1 MTPPGPGLRS
11 IADLHTISSTLLG
24 VVPVDPAGAV
34 MLFDAPNFQGASL
47 ALGLGTHALAD
58 FDGRAQSIRVPH
70 GLVAFAYEEV
80 DNGGGFG
87 RAVDLLE
94 DIPDLASLDLA
105 QKISFITVFGAEHD
119 GMIWARG
126 AQVGAEYIPGHW
138 ERQRANGQKPADNG
152 PAVSPPIPPHDLAQ
166 PQVTGGGTLA
176 VPSSDAVNN
185 HEIAT
190 FELFGFVQQSM
201 WDTAVTRQQGIIGSD
216 YRGLEPVG
224 SAAFER
230 ASNNK
235 LIPDFI
241 NFWYPQ
247 AQPSDHRGDGAG
259 HFKRTLSGTRKS
271 VEVAEIGG
279 TYQDHDLNLD
289 IVPIPEH
296 QPLITAGHPKEYT
309 DIMQIQWTAS
319 GHTLGKP
326 NCDDEDFSRVEA
338 EIDSSDSAKKRIFDA
353 FHRLG
358 LPAVNGVQE
367 PPDAREVCVY
377 GTWIYDKGHCCHPE
391 IHPAEQIWWRD
402 RLSTTT
408 MIYNCALLVDE
419 SERFWWRDQMDDGIK
434 LKPWGAP
441 PLTGTFAVGFE
452 TRVNAPAVQYTIV
465 VDEVAN
471 DVTAAD
477 GAARHHLVYGGTT
490 LLAVVQDPA
499 MPVKVS
505 FEHVGLVEPDV
516 VRGFIVLE
524 ATVGTCTQIA
534 TTVRVNDHDV
544 PVPAGSDVNTV
555 PEEVERQAFRKE
567 AGRLHMHITTGPYT
581 APEGLLADPP
591 PFVSA

>member
-1 MTPPGPGLRS
+1 MTPRGPRLRG
-11 IADLHTISSTLLG
+11 IADLHTVSSTLLG
-24 VVPVDPAGAV
+24 VLPVDPAGAV
-34 MLFDAPNFQGASL
+34 VVFDAANFQGASL
-47 ALGLGTHALAD
+47 ALGLGTHALPD
-58 FDGRAQSIRVPH
+58 FAGRVQSIRVPH
-70 GLVAFAYEEV
+70 GLVAYAYEDV

-105 QKISFITVFGAEHD
+105 QKISFINVFGTEHD

-138 ERQRANGQKPADNG
+138 ERQRANGQKPPDNG

-166 PQVTGGGTLA
+166 PPVSGGTPA
-176 VPSSDAVNN
+176 VPNSDAVSN

-190 FELFGFVQQSM
+190 FELFGFVQQSL

-230 ASNNK
+230 VSHDPK
-235 LIPDFI
+235 IPDFI

-247 AQPSDHRGDGAG
+247 AQPHDHRGDGAG
-259 HFKRTLSGTRKS
+259 HFKRTLSGRRKF
-271 VEVAEIGG
+271 VEVANVVG
-279 TYQDHDLNLD
+279 TYQDLDLNLD

-296 QPLITAGHPKEYT
+296 QALLTDAHPKEYT

-319 GHTLGKP
+319 GHKLGHP

-338 EIDSSDSAKKRIFDA
+338 EIDSSDSAKARILDA
-353 FHRLG
+353 FLQGDDMRQ
-358 LPAVNGVQE
+358 A
-367 PPDAREVCVY
+367 CVY
-377 GTWIYDKGHCCHPE
+377 GTWIYDRGHCCHSE
-391 IHPAEQIWWRD
+391 IHPAEQVWWCD
-402 RLSTTT
+402 QLPDTT
-408 MIYNCALLVDE
+408 MIYQCALLVDE
-419 SERFWWRDQMDDGIK
+419 SERFWWRDQMDDGEK

-452 TRVNAPAVQYTIV
+452 TRVNAPAVEYTIV

-471 DVTAAD
+471 DVTVAD
-477 GAARHHLVYGGTT
+477 HASRHHLVYGGTT
-490 LLAVVQDPA
+490 LVAVVQDPA
-499 MPVKVS
+499 TPVKVS

-534 TTVRVNDHDV
+534 TTVHVDGHDV
-544 PVPAGSDVNTV
+544 SVPAGSDVNKV
-555 PEEVERQAFRKE
+555 REEVEREAFRKQ

-581 APEGLLADPP
+581 GPEGPLADPP
-591 PFVSA
+591 LVNA